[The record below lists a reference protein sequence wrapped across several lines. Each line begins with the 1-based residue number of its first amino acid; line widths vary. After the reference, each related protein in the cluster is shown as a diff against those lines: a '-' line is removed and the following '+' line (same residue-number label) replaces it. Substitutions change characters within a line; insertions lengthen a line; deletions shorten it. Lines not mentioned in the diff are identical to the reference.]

1 MTDGT
6 PFPLFLQAGMTLK
19 KPESDTKATFTEAE
33 LFDALSDIY
42 ALCFMDIESGQ
53 VWKTKN
59 RVVTHIQ
66 QIMDN
71 IEANVS
77 GSIVKRVCPM
87 MSWHDSR
94 DH

>member
-1 MTDGT
+1 
-6 PFPLFLQAGMTLK
+6 MTLK

-33 LFDALSDIY
+33 LFDALGDIY
-42 ALCFMDIESGQ
+42 ALCFLDIESGQ
-53 VWKTKN
+53 VLKTKN
-59 RVVTHIQ
+59 RVVTYIQ

-71 IEANVS
+71 IEANVG

-87 MSWHDSR
+87 MSSYDFR